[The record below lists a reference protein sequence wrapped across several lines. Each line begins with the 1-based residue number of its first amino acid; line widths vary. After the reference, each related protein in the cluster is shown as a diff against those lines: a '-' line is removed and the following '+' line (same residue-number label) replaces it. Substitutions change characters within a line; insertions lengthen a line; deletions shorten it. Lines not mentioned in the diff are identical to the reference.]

1 MILNLVSGP
10 RNVSTALMYSF
21 AQRSDT
27 IVADEP
33 FYAVYLL
40 KSGALHPGAE
50 EVLRSLPHDE
60 HTARAGLT
68 ASADKPVL
76 FVKNMAHHME
86 VLDDPFLP
94 GARNIFLIRDP
105 RLILASYAAV
115 IERPVMRDIGVA
127 YQYTLFTRL
136 RDAGSD
142 PVVLDSGFL
151 LNDPPAVLKKL
162 CDRCGIAFEQ
172 RMAHWPPGPKP
183 YDGVWAPHWYANVHR
198 TTGFQAPSDADDRA
212 LPRHLDTLYQ
222 EAICF
227 YEKLLPFSLKA

>member
-27 IVADEP
+27 VVSDEP
-33 FYAVYLL
+33 FYAVYLS
-40 KSGALHPGAE
+40 KSGAIHPGAE
-50 EVLRSLPHDE
+50 EVLQSLPGDE
-60 HTARAGLT
+60 RTARAQLT
-68 ASADKPVL
+68 RAIDRPVL

-127 YQYTLFTRL
+127 YQYALFTRL
-136 RDAGSD
+136 LDAGED
-142 PVVLDSGFL
+142 PVVLDSGLL
-151 LNDPPAVLKKL
+151 LNDPVAVLAKL
-162 CDRCGIAFEQ
+162 CARCGIAFEQ
-172 RMAHWPPGPKP
+172 RMAHWPPGPKA

-198 TTGFQAPSDADDRA
+198 TTGFESPSNIAARPLPPHLGA
-212 LPRHLDTLYQ
+212 LHQ
-222 EAICF
+222 EARYF